1 MSGKGLR
8 IGARK
13 RLFLFRLK
21 RIFLLAN
28 RSGNWQNRLTETQP
42 RIEKMTSN
50 APLIV
55 LSIIAVCVALWAGSM
70 VNKAMTEAAQTLQ
83 TKIEAGY

>member
-1 MSGKGLR
+1 
-8 IGARK
+8 
-13 RLFLFRLK
+13 
-21 RIFLLAN
+21 
-28 RSGNWQNRLTETQP
+28 
-42 RIEKMTSN
+42 MTSN